1 MAGNSQ
7 KLNEGELSLYS
18 MSISQ
23 GYVPVGVDLAAR
35 VFQVCYLTE
44 KQKIKNKALSRE
56 AFIDFLKDPPFS
68 QPMIVGFE
76 ACGACN
82 FWARFIENLGHKYK
96 IMPATSIKAFLGGLD
111 KTDKIDAFG
120 IFKGTICPSVRT
132 IKARDEENQTLM
144 NLLATREQ
152 LKKQQTQS
160 LNAQRAM
167 LYELGEICG
176 SGAANIDAATD
187 KLKLSLEMNNS
198 AAISNFNM
206 IAEPFK
212 ANRDSIEAQIKQIDL
227 YLKQYAENNVTVQN
241 LMTIPGI
248 GVLSAVTLH
257 AVLGNPDDFPN
268 SRHFAS
274 FAGFAPR
281 VKGSGGQVNV
291 GSIPHTGNRQLK
303 KILYMCAI
311 ARFAQQSR
319 KASETEA
326 SKLTKLIEN
335 PEISNKKIVCSIANR
350 LARVAWSI
358 AKSGQPFDAKKC
370 RLLG

>member
-1 MAGNSQ
+1 MAGDSQ
-7 KLNEGELSLYS
+7 KLNEGELALYS
-18 MSISQ
+18 MHLSS
-23 GYVPVGVDLAAR
+23 GYIPVGVDLAAR

-56 AFIDFLKDPPFS
+56 AFLDFLKSPPFS
-68 QPMIVGFE
+68 QPLMVGFE
-76 ACGACN
+76 ACGGCN
-82 FWARFIENLGHKYK
+82 YWARFIESLGHKYK
-96 IMPATSIKAFLGGLD
+96 IMPAASIRAFLGLQ
-111 KTDKIDAFG
+111 KTDKIDALA

-132 IKARDEENQTLM
+132 IRARDEENQTLM
-144 NLLATREQ
+144 NLLAAREQ
-152 LKKQQTQS
+152 LLKQQTQS

-176 SGAANIDAATD
+176 EGAAKIDAATD
-187 KLKLSLEMNNS
+187 KLKESLEKS
-198 AAISNFNM
+198 QSEAICNFRM

-212 ANRDSIEAQIKQIDL
+212 ANRDSLEAQIKQIDL
-227 YLKQYAENNVTVQN
+227 YLKQYAKNNRTVQN

-248 GVLSAVTLH
+248 GVLSAVTLY

-281 VKGSGGQVNV
+281 VFGSGGIVQV
-291 GSIPHTGNRQLK
+291 GMIPHTGNRQLK

-311 ARFAQQSR
+311 ARFAQQTR
-319 KASETEA
+319 KASTETEA
-326 SKLTKLIEN
+326 SKLTQLIDN

-350 LARVAWSI
+350 LARVAWTI

>member
-18 MSISQ
+18 MLISQ

-56 AFIDFLKDPPFS
+56 AFLDFLKSPPFS
-68 QPMIVGFE
+68 QSLMVGFE
-76 ACGACN
+76 ACGGCN
-82 FWARFIENLGHKYK
+82 YWARFIESLGHKYK
-96 IMPATSIKAFLGGLD
+96 IMPAASIRAFLGLQ
-111 KTDKIDAFG
+111 KTDKIDALA

-132 IKARDEENQTLM
+132 IRARDEENQTLM
-144 NLLATREQ
+144 NLLAAREQ
-152 LKKQQTQS
+152 LLKQQTQS

-176 SGAANIDAATD
+176 EGAAKIDAATD
-187 KLKLSLEMNNS
+187 KLKESLEKS
-198 AAISNFNM
+198 QSEAICNFRM

-212 ANRDSIEAQIKQIDL
+212 ANRDSLEAQIKQIDL
-227 YLKQYAENNVTVQN
+227 YLKQYAKNNRTVQN

-274 FAGFAPR
+274 FAGFAPT
-281 VKGSGGQVNV
+281 VKGSGGEIQV
-291 GSIPHTGNRQLK
+291 GKIPHTGNRQLK

-311 ARFAQQSR
+311 SRFAQQSR
-319 KASETEA
+319 KASTETEA
-326 SKLTKLIEN
+326 SKLTQLIDN

-350 LARVAWSI
+350 LARVAWTI

>member
-18 MSISQ
+18 MLISQ

-35 VFQVCYLTE
+35 VFQVCYLTD

-56 AFIDFLKDPPFS
+56 AFLDFLNNPPVS
-68 QPMIVGFE
+68 QPLMVGFE
-76 ACGACN
+76 ACGGCN
-82 FWARFIENLGHKYK
+82 YWARFIENLGHKYR
-96 IMPATSIKAFLGGLD
+96 IMPAASIRAFLGLQ
-111 KTDKIDAFG
+111 KTDKIDALG

-132 IKARDEENQTLM
+132 ISARNEENQTLM
-144 NLLATREQ
+144 NLLAAREQ
-152 LKKQQTQS
+152 LIKQQTQS

-176 SGAANIDAATD
+176 EGAAKIDAATD
-187 KLKLSLEMNNS
+187 KLKESLEKS
-198 AAISNFNM
+198 QSEAICNFRM

-212 ANRDSIEAQIKQIDL
+212 ANRDALEAQIKQIDL
-227 YLKQYAENNVTVQN
+227 YLKQYAKNNRTVQN

-248 GVLSAVTLH
+248 GVLSAVTLY
-257 AVLGNPDDFPN
+257 AVLGNPD
-268 SRHFAS
+268 
-274 FAGFAPR
+274 AGFAPR
-281 VKGSGGQVNV
+281 VSGSGGIVQV
-291 GSIPHTGNRQLK
+291 GMIPHTGNRQLK

-311 ARFAQQSR
+311 ARFAQQTR
-319 KASETEA
+319 KASTETEA
-326 SKLTKLIEN
+326 SKLTQLIDN

-350 LARVAWSI
+350 LARVAWTI